1 MKQFLQFST
10 SYVIDSTINY
20 IARLK
25 LEMMHIIHLPTALM
39 LHLLHLQILQLP
51 VEILTDIMIKAQ
63 HGEQFFIARA
73 AFTLTC
79 KHFRNVYKENV
90 EKKFCNE
97 VISSCSA
104 IKRCI
109 YMVNTLH
116 TFQMCLCEA
125 SCFVPTIIADIRE
138 KHKFTESDSIR
149 FFFL

>member
-1 MKQFLQFST
+1 
-10 SYVIDSTINY
+10 
-20 IARLK
+20 
-25 LEMMHIIHLPTALM
+25 
-39 LHLLHLQILQLP
+39 
-51 VEILTDIMIKAQ
+51 MIKAQ
-63 HGEQFFIARA
+63 QGQQFFEARA
-73 AFTLTC
+73 SLTLTC
-79 KHFRNVYKENV
+79 KYFREVYKENV

-97 VISSCSA
+97 VISSFSA